1 MLRSHLQA
9 EGYTVVGIDQH
20 SPCTALEGIKGVHQ
34 FRCNLQD
41 LCADEDGEA
50 KRGTSAARML
60 KSLLASLQPATTSA
74 GPKLA
79 LLVNNAAAQIV
90 APFGEMTLKDFNEVI
105 NTNLTAPYMLTK
117 LLLPELKVLVCDVTV
132 AAMRFR

>member
-1 MLRSHLQA
+1 LLLFYLQA

-20 SPCTALEGIKGVHQ
+20 SPCAALEGVKGVHQ
-34 FRCNLQD
+34 FCCNLQD
-41 LCADEDGEA
+41 LCVDEDGDA

-79 LLVNNAAAQIV
+79 LLVNNAAFQVV
-90 APFGEMTLKDFNEVI
+90 APFSEMTLKDFNAVI

-117 LLLPELKVLVCDVTV
+117 LLLPMLKARICNVTV